1 MANLPLLA
9 GILKVLG
16 FMKQMCYFFWIELFP
31 LLVSDLAGIHSS
43 VKGPVALLM
52 KPLPLGW

>member
-9 GILKVLG
+9 GMLKVFG

-31 LLVSDLAGIHSS
+31 LLVSVIVVLRDL
-43 VKGPVALLM
+43 LDY
-52 KPLPLGW
+52 